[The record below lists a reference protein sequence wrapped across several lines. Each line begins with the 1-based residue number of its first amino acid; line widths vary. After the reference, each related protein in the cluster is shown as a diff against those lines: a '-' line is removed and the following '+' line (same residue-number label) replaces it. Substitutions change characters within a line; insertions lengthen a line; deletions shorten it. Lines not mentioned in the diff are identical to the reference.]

1 MGEAGRSDF
10 DTLERTSDAPS
21 LAETPAQTPRDTH
34 CDKLLVLRALVAL
47 LRAGLV
53 DEARAVADLVDDV

>member
-1 MGEAGRSDF
+1 LGEAGRSDF

-21 LAETPAQTPRDTH
+21 LAETPAEAPRDKR

>member
-1 MGEAGRSDF
+1 MESPPEAPD
-10 DTLERTSDAPS
+10 
-21 LAETPAQTPRDTH
+21 LAEPHAEGPRDKH
-34 CDKLLVLRALVAL
+34 RDKLLLLRAVVAL